1 MHRWFHSRPM
11 INPPYGVPMKRK
23 TSFSRSTRIAWRLAA
38 ASVLSLASQLLVT
51 SAANAQQAGVIAG
64 TVLHER
70 TQQPIA
76 DATISVEGTDLRATS
91 DAQGRFRLTG
101 VPGSS
106 AQIVVR
112 RIGFRPAEQR
122 VAVGTTTA
130 RITLA
135 DRAVELNEVVVTG
148 TVGETTRRSVANAV
162 SKIDAAAVVATQPV
176 RSFQDLLTGR
186 ATGVSVV
193 GSSGQA
199 GSGARIRVRGASSLS
214 LANNP
219 LIYVDGI
226 RVDNAQGTGPTSQGF
241 GSQPIS
247 RWNDFDPDD
256 IESIEVI
263 KGPAA
268 ATLYG
273 TEASNGVIQI
283 ITKRGSSGKPTWNVI
298 ARYGSNW
305 VPNWE
310 NRFYENYGT
319 VPRAGGGRDTV
330 TITPTQLNDSLRA
343 NFGND
348 ILRTG
353 TLQDLQVSVSGGSP
367 LFRYYLGGNQ
377 ERNEGVERDNQVR
390 RTNLRANF
398 SSSPDASW
406 DLQASVGYMTGRTD
420 MPWEA
425 GGGGAM
431 WATYFASPTFL
442 AVNGSPQLGFR
453 SGPPDVYYQSN
464 ETFQESDRF
473 TGSVTLNH
481 RPVSWFNHRLIV
493 GRDRLNEDNQEIAPR
508 NDVLGRKYASFR
520 YLTDPTAGYID
531 ASTRQVISNTFDYA
545 ANVPLTFGSW
555 RSITSAG
562 GQFYGRRVALRA
574 FGADSFAVGGIA
586 TLSLGANRYIGNDD
600 VIENN
605 TVGGYIQEQLVWNN
619 RLFITGALRADDNSA
634 FGTNFDVVKYPKLS
648 ASYVISEE
656 PAFRIPSLFNTLRL
670 RAAYGGSGLQP
681 GSFDAIRTYSLGGTG
696 GTVTPASPGN
706 PDLGPERSTELE
718 IGFDAGLFDDRLGAE
733 VTYFDGTTRDAIL
746 ARLAPPSAGFPG
758 FQFFNAGRVDR
769 SGLEYMI
776 RAQPLS
782 TAMAVLDLTLSASTN
797 KYVIRSLGAD
807 DRVSLSSVI
816 QHVVGYAPG
825 AWWDRRVVSAEKD
838 ANNRVI
844 ASSRMCDDGKGG
856 VVSCAGAPRVF
867 LGNSIPTREGS
878 LSAGLTLLQN
888 FRVNAFFDWRG
899 GYKKLDGNR
908 RVRCNLF
915 NLCRENW
922 YPGEFDAVTLAE
934 TQGGTQFIYNLV
946 HDASFTRFRELSLT
960 YTVPARLTQNL
971 GASRA
976 SITLA
981 GRNLGLWTDYPGMD
995 PEASF
1000 NSGSRGGAF
1009 GQWEQNVLP
1018 QVRQFVTTF
1027 NLSF

>member
-1 MHRWFHSRPM
+1 
-11 INPPYGVPMKRK
+11 MKRP
-23 TSFSRSTRIAWRLAA
+23 TLISRLTAILSRIAGACVLA
-38 ASVLSLASQLLVT
+38 LAMELLVT
-51 SAANAQQAGVIAG
+51 PALEAQQAGVIAG

-76 DATISVEGTDLRATS
+76 DAQVSIEGTELRATT
-91 DAQGRFRLTG
+91 DAQGRFRIAGVTG
-101 VPGSS
+101 TS
-106 AQIVVR
+106 ATVTIR
-112 RIGFRPAEQR
+112 RIGYRPVERRVSVGSTDVR
-122 VAVGTTTA
+122 VAM
-130 RITLA
+130 A

-162 SKIDAAAVVATQPV
+162 SKIDASTVVATQPV

-199 GSGARIRVRGASSLS
+199 GSGSRIRVRGASSLS
-214 LANNP
+214 LANDP

-226 RVDNAQGTGPTSQGF
+226 RVDNAQGSGPTSQGF

-256 IESIEVI
+256 IETIEVI

-283 ITKRGSSGKPTWNVI
+283 ITKRGSTGKPTWNFI

-305 VPNWE
+305 IPNWE

-319 VPRAGGGRDTV
+319 IPRAGGGRDTV
-330 TITPTQLNDSLRA
+330 TITVSKLNDSLQA

-348 ILRTG
+348 IFRTG

-377 ERNEGVERDNQVR
+377 ERNQGVERDNNVR

-398 SSSPDASW
+398 SSTPSASW
-406 DLQASVGYMTGRTD
+406 DVQASVGYMTGRTD

-425 GGGGAM
+425 GGGGAT
-431 WATYFASPTFL
+431 WATYFSSPAFL
-442 AVNGSPQLGFR
+442 GINGSKQLGFR
-453 SGPPDVYYQSN
+453 SGPPDVYYASN
-464 ETFQESDRF
+464 ETFQEADRF
-473 TGSVTLNH
+473 TGSVTVNH
-481 RPVSWFNHRLIV
+481 RPARWFNHRLIV
-493 GRDRLNEDNQEIAPR
+493 GRDRISEDNQEIAAR
-508 NDVLGRKYASFR
+508 NDVLGRTYPSFS
-520 YLTDPTAGYID
+520 YLTDPGAGYIE
-531 ASTRQVISNTFDYA
+531 ASTRNVVSNTFDYA
-545 ANVPLTFGSW
+545 ANIPLSFGSAW

-562 GQFYGRRVALRA
+562 GQFYGRRVARRA

-586 TLSLGANRYIGNDD
+586 TLSLGANRYIDDDD

-605 TVGGYIQEQLVWNN
+605 TVGGYIQEQLIWNN
-619 RLFITGALRADDNSA
+619 RLYLTGALRADDNSA

-648 ASYVISEE
+648 VSYVVSEE
-656 PAFRIPSLFNTLRL
+656 PSLKVPDLFNTLRL

-681 GSFDAIRTYSLGGTG
+681 GAFDAIRTYTLEGTG
-696 GTVTPASPGN
+696 GTVTPISSGN
-706 PDLGPERSTELE
+706 PDLGPERSTEIEL
-718 IGFDAGLFDDRLGAE
+718 GLDAGMFDDRVGLE
-733 VTYFDGTTRDAIL
+733 LTYFDGTTKDAIL

-758 FQFFNAGRVDR
+758 LQFFNAGRVDR
-769 SGLEYMI
+769 SGLEYLI
-776 RAQPLS
+776 RAQPFA
-782 TAMAVLDLTLSASTN
+782 TARAVLDLTLSASTN
-797 KYVIRSLGAD
+797 KYNIVSLGGD
-807 DRVSLSSVI
+807 STVSLSSVI
-816 QHVVGYAPG
+816 QHKVGYAPG
-825 AWWDRRVVSAEKD
+825 AWWDRRVVSASVD

-844 ASSRMCDDGKGG
+844 ASSRMCDDGQGG
-856 VVSCAGAPRVF
+856 TVSCASAPRVF
-867 LGNSIPTREGS
+867 LGNSVPTREGS
-878 LSAGLTLLQN
+878 FNAGLTLMSA
-888 FRVNAFFDWRG
+888 FRINAFFDWRG

-922 YPGEFDAVTLAE
+922 FPGEFDPVTLAE

-946 HDASFTRFRELSLT
+946 RDASFTRFRELSLT
-960 YTVPARLTQNL
+960 YTIPTRFAHNL

-976 SITLA
+976 SVTLA
-981 GRNLGLWTDYPGMD
+981 GRNLALWTDYPGID

-1000 NSGSRGGAF
+1000 NSGGRGGAF

>member
-1 MHRWFHSRPM
+1 
-11 INPPYGVPMKRK
+11 MKLAM
-23 TSFSRSTRIAWRLAA
+23 SFPRLNRLLSSLAA
-38 ASVLSLASQLLVT
+38 PGVVVLVVALAAPAVG
-51 SAANAQQAGVIAG
+51 AQQAGVIAG

-76 DATISVEGTDLRATS
+76 DAAISVEGTDLRATT
-91 DAQGRFRLTG
+91 DAQGRFRIAG
-101 VPGSS
+101 VPGTT

-112 RIGFRPAEQR
+112 RIGFRPVERR
-122 VAVGTTTA
+122 VTVGTTA
-130 RITLA
+130 VQIALA
-135 DRAVELNEVVVTG
+135 ERAVELNEVVVTG

-162 SKIDAAAVVATQPV
+162 SKIDASKVVETQPV

-199 GSGARIRVRGASSLS
+199 GSGSRIRVRGASSLS
-214 LANNP
+214 LGNDP

-226 RVDNAQGTGPTSQGF
+226 RVDNTQGSGPTSQGF
-241 GSQPIS
+241 GSRPVS

-283 ITKRGSSGKPTWNVI
+283 ITKRGSSGKPTWNVV

-305 VPNWE
+305 IPNWE
-310 NRFYENYGT
+310 NRFFENYGT
-319 VPRAGGGRDTV
+319 IPRAGGGRDTV
-330 TITPTQLNDSLRA
+330 TITVPQLNDSLRA
-343 NFGND
+343 HFGND
-348 ILRTG
+348 IFRTG

-367 LFRYYLGGNQ
+367 LFRFYLGGNQ
-377 ERNEGVERDNQVR
+377 ERNEGVELDNQVR

-398 SSSPDASW
+398 SSTPSASW

-420 MPWEA
+420 IPWEA
-425 GGGGAM
+425 GGGGAT
-431 WATYFASPTFL
+431 WATYFSSPAFL
-442 AVNGSPQLGFR
+442 AVNGSRQLGFR
-453 SGPPDVYYQSN
+453 SGPPNVYYQSN
-464 ETFQESDRF
+464 ETFQEADRF
-473 TGSVTLNH
+473 TGSITLNH
-481 RPVSWFNHRLIV
+481 RPASWFNHRLIV

-508 NDVLGRKYASFR
+508 NDVLGKTYPSFS
-520 YLTDPTAGYID
+520 YLTDPGAGYID

-545 ANVPLTFGSW
+545 ANVPLSLGRSW

-562 GQFYGRRVALRA
+562 GQYYGRRVAVRA
-574 FGADSFAVGGIA
+574 LGADSFAVGGIA
-586 TLSLGANRYIGNDD
+586 TLSLGANRYITNDD

-619 RLFITGALRADDNSA
+619 RLFVTGALRADDNSA

-648 ASYVISEE
+648 VSYVVSEE
-656 PAFRIPSLFNTLRL
+656 PAIPLPSLFNTLRL

-681 GSFDAIRTYSLGGTG
+681 GAFDAIRTYSLGGTG
-696 GTVTPASPGN
+696 GTVTPSSPGN
-706 PDLGPERSTELE
+706 PDLGPERSTEIE
-718 IGFDAGLFDDRLGAE
+718 VGFDAGLFDDRLGFD

-758 FQFFNAGRVDR
+758 LQIFNAGRVDR
-769 SGLEYMI
+769 SGLEYLI

-782 TAMAVLDLTLSASTN
+782 TSLAVLDLTLSASTN
-797 KYVIRSLGAD
+797 EYVIRSLGAD
-807 DRVSLSSVI
+807 DRVSVSSVI

-856 VVSCAGAPRVF
+856 VVSCAVAPRVF
-867 LGNSIPTREGS
+867 LGNSVPTREGS
-878 LSAGLTLLQN
+878 LTAGLTLLQS
-888 FRVNAFFDWRG
+888 FRINAFFDWRG

-946 HDASFTRFRELSLT
+946 RDASFTRFRELALT
-960 YTVPARLTQNL
+960 YTIPTRLAQNL

-976 SITLA
+976 SITVA
-981 GRNLGLWTDYPGMD
+981 GRNLGLWTDYPGID

-1000 NSGSRGGAF
+1000 NAGSRGGAF